1 VHDGYTPFA
10 HTRVPRSRIAI
21 ESKFMREIDGI
32 SSALAEKDGMISSLS
47 EKAIASIDRVFEM
60 AMVRL
65 AC

>member
-1 VHDGYTPFA
+1 
-10 HTRVPRSRIAI
+10 
-21 ESKFMREIDGI
+21 MREIDGI

-65 AC
+65 ARF